1 MKSIKL
7 FSRISLVSLII
18 STLFSTSIYLLLFQD
33 INVSKRGL
41 VFWFFMFLVFY
52 LVFALLERTRFNQN
66 WKSVSKRLKILSILL
81 TPVVG
86 YLILNITHFDLPNA
100 ILFLPKQQITIET
113 TQKNNPLSSGSVIE
127 IDGIKNGENWISYK
141 SNSLRGDFTIQD
153 HSLILSA
160 YPAEINY
167 TDRIIDLLEVNFIA
181 RPDAGIVKI
190 ISNGQEKEID
200 LFSEIIQPKPITRY
214 FPTPLAVTFFL
225 TFLYSISI
233 GILMFLFP
241 VIIFV
246 PKFFKPGTL
255 KEKTGT
261 SDVSLNSLLLSTSMC
276 IFFFVFME
284 WLFYI
289 TKPSFM
295 NYYGLPEKV
304 IILLSCFSAI
314 AIFSL
319 IIVYAIFKF
328 ISLISKNG
336 LNRKLIMAL
345 VIVPTMVLSVSFLL
359 LIDNFTY
366 TLFNFGIVS
375 AEGFLRAVYGL
386 IFLVIMAVL
395 YSQVE
400 NFIEFISGIRHKRL
414 LEKSVMLFIF
424 VSFLATNFKGLYSQN
439 SWEGGDRNKNTVAAH
454 HPNIIYI
461 TSDGVN
467 SRNMSLYGYE
477 RDTTPRLLELSESS
491 LVANNAFTNSGNTA
505 GSILS
510 VFTGKYPS
518 ETRMLYPPDILQG
531 ENSYESLIAILRDY
545 GYFSVQLA
553 VTHYVDSYE
562 RNLLNGFNVV
572 NGRSINENR
581 ICEFIPQDTCYFINK
596 LNKRVV
602 ERLEHIFF
610 INDMVNVFEQ
620 VSTGPHSYNDR
631 EKINELINL
640 IDSKENPLFVHVHL
654 MGTHG
659 DIHGGNFN
667 PSEQIFSKGQS
678 QNKQGDWNLD
688 FYDDSIYEFDSL
700 MGSVIDELI
709 AKNKLD
715 DTLII
720 IGSDHGIRWS
730 RIERIPLIIRFPGG
744 EHAGLINGNVQNLDI
759 APTIL
764 DYLNIEIPAWM
775 EGESLLSRDDSQIQS
790 PIISFYGH
798 DEMNWNQNFDYYKV
812 FPPFYQ
818 FDEVYLIYCQN
829 WFQLN
834 LDTNVITSG
843 VITDYKNPC
852 SDESLLSNE
861 EAFKIMK
868 DHLHSKHFDTS
879 SLNYKEIPR

>member
-1 MKSIKL
+1 MKSKRLI
-7 FSRISLVSLII
+7 SRISVFSLII
-18 STLFSTSIYLLLFQD
+18 SFFFSTSIYLLLFQD

-41 VFWFFMFLVFY
+41 AFWLLMFLVFY
-52 LVFALLERTRFNQN
+52 LLLALVEKTRINQN
-66 WKSVSKRLKILSILL
+66 WKWFSKRLIILL
-81 TPVVG
+81 ILVTPIVG
-86 YLILNITHFDLPNA
+86 FLILNITHVDLPKA
-100 ILFLPKQQITIET
+100 ILFLPKQQIAIET
-113 TQKNNPLSSGSVIE
+113 TQTINPLSSSSVIE

-141 SNSLRGDFTIQD
+141 SNSLRGDFAIQD
-153 HSLILSA
+153 HSLILCA

-167 TDRIIDLLEVNFIA
+167 RERIIDLLEINFIS
-181 RPDAGIVKI
+181 RPDGGIVKV
-190 ISNGQEKEID
+190 ISNGEEKEID
-200 LFSEIIQPKPITRY
+200 LFSEITQSKPITCY
-214 FPTPLAVTFFL
+214 FPTPVTVTFFL

-233 GILMFLFP
+233 GLFMFLFP
-241 VIIFV
+241 VIIFF
-246 PKFFKPGTL
+246 PKTIKPGNL

-261 SDVSLNSLLLSTSMC
+261 SEESLNSLLLITSMC

-295 NYYGLPEKV
+295 NYYGLPEKI
-304 IILLSCFSAI
+304 IILLSCFSTI
-314 AIFSL
+314 AFLFL

-328 ISLISKNG
+328 ISLISKNR
-336 LNRKLIMAL
+336 LNNILIR
-345 VIVPTMVLSVSFLL
+345 VFTIIPTLVLSVSLLL

-400 NFIEFISGIRHKRL
+400 YSIELFSGLKHKRL
-414 LEKSVMLFIF
+414 LEKSVILFIF
-424 VSFLATNFKGLYSQN
+424 VSFLATNFKGIYSQN
-439 SWEGGDRNKNTVAAH
+439 SREGGNQNKNTVAAY

-467 SRNMSLYGYE
+467 ARNMSLYGYE

-491 LVANNAFTNSGNTA
+491 LVALNAFTNSGNTS
-505 GSILS
+505 GSIIS

-581 ICEFIPQDTCYFINK
+581 ICEFISQDTCYFIKK
-596 LNKRVV
+596 LNKRVA

-610 INDMVNVFEQ
+610 VDDMVNVFEQ
-620 VSTGPHSYNDR
+620 ASTGPHSYNDR
-631 EKINELINL
+631 QKIDELIKL
-640 IDSKENPLFVHVHL
+640 IDSNESPLFVHVHL
-654 MGTHG
+654 MGTH

-688 FYDDSIYEFDSL
+688 FYDDSIHEFDSL
-700 MGSVIDELI
+700 MGSVIDELT

-720 IGSDHGIRWS
+720 IGSDHGMRWS

-744 EHAGLINGNVQNLDI
+744 EHAGLINGNIQNLDI
-759 APTIL
+759 VPTIL

-775 EGESLLSRDDSQIQS
+775 EGESLISKDDSQIQS
-790 PIISFYGH
+790 PIFSFYGH

-818 FDEVYLIYCQN
+818 FDEIYLIYCQN

-834 LDTNVITSG
+834 LDANVITSG
-843 VITDYKNPC
+843 VIADYKNPC
-852 SDESLLSNE
+852 VDESLLSNE
-861 EAFKIMK
+861 KAFELMK
-868 DHLHSKHFDTS
+868 DHLQSKHFDTS
-879 SLNYKEIPR
+879 SLIFK